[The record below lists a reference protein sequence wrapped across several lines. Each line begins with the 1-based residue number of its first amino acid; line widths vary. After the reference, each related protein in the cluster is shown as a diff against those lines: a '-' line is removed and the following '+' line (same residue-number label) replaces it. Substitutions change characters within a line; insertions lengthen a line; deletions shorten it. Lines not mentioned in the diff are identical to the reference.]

1 MNCPQCKRPLRT
13 RDADGRELRIC
24 DSCGY
29 RTYGI
34 RHAGGGGREAVLD
47 RIADE
52 VAQKGRS
59 EIDVAFLLGPLSSN
73 PWPALDDWSGQNEL
87 SYDVI
92 HRREGR
98 QETQHVLFRGLRRSA
113 PMRPNHAMQRTAARP
128 APTFCVTKTSALR
141 FTRALAAV
149 ADLESR

>member
-1 MNCPQCKRPLRT
+1 MDCPQCKRPLRT

-47 RIADE
+47 QIADE

-98 QETQHVLFRGLRRSA
+98 QETQHVLFRALRRSA
-113 PMRPNHAMQRTAARP
+113 P
-128 APTFCVTKTSALR
+128 
-141 FTRALAAV
+141 
-149 ADLESR
+149 

>member
-1 MNCPQCKRPLRT
+1 MNCPQCKRSLPS

-47 RIADE
+47 QIADE

-73 PWPALDDWSGQNEL
+73 PWPALDAS
-87 SYDVI
+87 I
-92 HRREGR
+92 GR
-98 QETQHVLFRGLRRSA
+98 
-113 PMRPNHAMQRTAARP
+113 
-128 APTFCVTKTSALR
+128 
-141 FTRALAAV
+141 
-149 ADLESR
+149 LEWAK